1 MISCLNTI
9 YLFII
14 LLFDL
19 LVICDTVC
27 SREESRYVR
36 EYFTHA
42 TGPIYDK
49 HQLKIPSECIFSSKR
64 DIYYDQE
71 LNKIRVKEKWLCN
84 YCQRTYHT
92 EYQLDLH
99 LSNRH
104 NDTLNH
110 DENAICLADYC
121 SIFRCD
127 VFKRSKKAVHSL
139 SFKYPRK
146 HFNEEQ
152 LIILRN
158 RCTSII
164 NQCIPHNLPH
174 DQRTQIQHEF
184 YAEICAFLTNK
195 KYFQLPNYRKSLI
208 NLTSAVC
215 LTLFVGLCFI
225 IFAFIKHFDWR
236 RFSQDHD
243 ESHKHLSDETISIAT
258 ALLSKSPSS
267 SIIHTSKHPSTST
280 IRHRVRF
287 QSLDD

>member
-1 MISCLNTI
+1 M
-9 YLFII
+9 
-14 LLFDL
+14 
-19 LVICDTVC
+19 
-27 SREESRYVR
+27 
-36 EYFTHA
+36 
-42 TGPIYDK
+42 
-49 HQLKIPSECIFSSKR
+49 KIPSECIFSSKR

-110 DENAICLADYC
+110 VNISQCFCFTDAFVFQDENAICLADYC

-158 RCTSII
+158 RCTVR
-164 NQCIPHNLPH
+164 
-174 DQRTQIQHEF
+174 QRF
-184 YAEICAFLTNK
+184 F
-195 KYFQLPNYRKSLI
+195 F
-208 NLTSAVC
+208 
-215 LTLFVGLCFI
+215 F
-225 IFAFIKHFDWR
+225 
-236 RFSQDHD
+236 FS
-243 ESHKHLSDETISIAT
+243 
-258 ALLSKSPSS
+258 
-267 SIIHTSKHPSTST
+267 
-280 IRHRVRF
+280 R
-287 QSLDD
+287 